1 MRRVKKAIALALS
14 CAMLSGCG
22 GSSKRDTSTFRFA
35 LAADIT
41 SMDSTAVYDTVSFD
55 AIHAVTEG
63 LMGLDKNGN
72 TTNAIA
78 KDYKVS
84 ADKKTYTFTLRD
96 DAKWSNGDPVTA
108 NDFVYAWK
116 RIIKNAGTYAYMLG
130 STVANIK
137 NADALIKKGTT
148 ATDAEM
154 NTLGVKAV
162 NDKTLTV
169 ELNAPVPFFA
179 DLMAFPSFYP
189 INEKFAEKAG
199 NKYATAPQYT
209 LSNGAFVMSKWT
221 KGKSAEF
228 EKNDDYYNK
237 GVVKIKKLHMDLGI
251 KPQSASANFDAKKL
265 DFAEIATELVDKYK
279 NSKAF
284 KQYNMASTSYIEINH
299 KNKDLQNANIRKALS
314 LAVNRKSL
322 CNDIVKDGSS
332 PAEGFV
338 PAKLTQSPDGKDF
351 RKVAGKYTDYNLK
364 EAQAAFDQ
372 GLKELG
378 KKNITLGLLYGS
390 DETSSDKVAEYLETN
405 FSKLKGLKIEMKAT
419 TFKDKINNR
428 LPGGN
433 FDLCINGW
441 GADYPDP
448 TTFLSLLHKGNSN
461 NYGKYDNAQFNTL
474 MNKVQSETDVAKRY
488 NLLVDAEK
496 VAMQDYANIPLLD
509 KGKSALLAEYASG
522 LVYHSFGV
530 EYTFTYVEL
539 K

>member
-1 MRRVKKAIALALS
+1 MRRVKKAVALALS

-41 SMDSTAVYDTVSFD
+41 SMDSTVVDDTVSFD

-63 LMGLDKNGN
+63 LMGQDKDGN

-116 RIIKNAGTYAYMLG
+116 RIIKNAGTYGYMFG
-130 STVANIK
+130 SDGANIK
-137 NADALIKKGTT
+137 NADQLVLKGTN
-148 ATDAEM
+148 ATDAEL

-169 ELNAPVPFFA
+169 ELNAPVPFFT
-179 DLMAFPSFYP
+179 DLMSFPCFYP

-199 NKYATAPQYT
+199 KKYATAPQYT
-209 LSNGAFVMSKWT
+209 LSNGAFVMTKWT
-221 KGKSAEF
+221 KGKSADF

-251 KPQSASANFDAKKL
+251 KPQSASANFDAKKI
-265 DFAEIATELVDKYK
+265 DYAEISTDLVDKYK
-279 NSKAF
+279 NSKSF
-284 KQYNMASTSYIEINH
+284 VDYNDGGLGYLEVNH
-299 KNKDLQNANIRKALS
+299 KNKDLANLNIRKAIS
-314 LAVNRKSL
+314 LAINRKSL
-322 CNDIVKDGSS
+322 CNDILKNGST
-332 PAEGFV
+332 PANGFV
-338 PAKLTQSPDGKDF
+338 PKGLSKAPNGKDF
-351 RKVAGKYTDYNLK
+351 REVAGSYTDYNLK

-378 KKNITLGLLYGS
+378 KTNITLGLLYGS
-390 DETSSDKVAEYLETN
+390 DENSSDKMAEYLETN
-405 FSKLKGLKIEMKAT
+405 LSKLKGLKIEMKAT

-428 LPGGN
+428 MPQGN
-433 FDLCINGW
+433 FDLVITAW
-441 GADYPDP
+441 GPDFEDP
-448 TTFLSLLHKGNSN
+448 TTFLNLMNKGNSS
-461 NYGKYDNAQFNTL
+461 NYGKYDNSKYVSL
-474 MNKVQSETDVAKRY
+474 MKNIQTESNVEKRY
-488 NLLVDAEK
+488 NYMLEAEK
-496 VAMQDYANIPLLD
+496 VAMEDYANIPLID
-509 KGKSALLAEYASG
+509 RGGCALKAEYVKG
-522 LVYHSFGV
+522 LIHKPVGV
-530 EYTFTYVEL
+530 AYTFTYVEL
-539 K
+539 N

>member
-1 MRRVKKAIALALS
+1 MRRVKKAVALALS

-41 SMDSTAVYDTVSFD
+41 SMDSTVVYDTVSFD

-63 LMGLDKNGN
+63 LMGFDKDGN
-72 TTNAIA
+72 TTAATA

-130 STVANIK
+130 SEGANVK
-137 NADALIKKGTT
+137 NGEALFKKGTQ
-148 ATDAEM
+148 ATDKELD
-154 NTLGVKAV
+154 TLGVKAT
-162 NDKTLTV
+162 DKKTLVV
-169 ELNAPVPFFA
+169 ELEAPVPYFL
-179 DLMAFPSFYP
+179 DLMTLPYYYP
-189 INEKFAEKAG
+189 INQKFAEKAG
-199 NKYATAPQYT
+199 KKYATAPQYT
-209 LSNGAFVMSKWT
+209 LSNGAFVMTKWT

-228 EKNDDYYNK
+228 TKNDKFYGKDD
-237 GVVKIKKLHMDLGI
+237 VKIKTLHMDLGI

-265 DFAEIATELVDKYK
+265 DFVEIATDLVDKYK
-279 NSKAF
+279 DTKAF
-284 KQYNMASTSYIEINH
+284 KQYSMASTTYLEVNH

-322 CNDIVKDGSS
+322 CTDILKDGSS

-338 PAKLTQSPDGKDF
+338 PKGLTKSPDGKDF
-351 RKVAGKYTDYNLK
+351 REISGNHISYNVK
-364 EAQAAFDQ
+364 EAQAALDQ

-378 KKNITLGLLYGS
+378 KSSITLGLLYGS

-428 LPGGN
+428 LPDGN
-433 FDLCINGW
+433 FDLAIDGW
-441 GADYPDP
+441 IGDYPDP
-448 TTFLSLLHKGNSN
+448 ITFLSLLHTGNSN
-461 NYGKYDNAQFNTL
+461 NYGKYENAQYNAL
-474 MNKVQSETDVAKRY
+474 MKKVQGETNTTNRY
-488 NLLVDAEK
+488 NALVDAEK
-496 VAMQDYANIPLLD
+496 IAMQDYANIPLLD
-509 KGKSALLAEYASG
+509 KGKSVLLADYASG
-522 LVYHSFGV
+522 LVHQLFGV

>member
-14 CAMLSGCG
+14 CAMLSRCG

-41 SMDSTAVYDTVSFD
+41 SMDSTVVYDTVSFD

-63 LMGLDKNGN
+63 LMGFDKAGN
-72 TTNAIA
+72 TVKAIA
-78 KDYKVS
+78 KDIKVS
-84 ADKKTYTFTLRD
+84 PDKKTYTFTLRD

-116 RIIKNAGTYAYMLG
+116 RIIKTAGTYAYMLG

-137 NADALIKKGTT
+137 NADALIEKGTT

-169 ELNAPVPFFA
+169 ELNAPVPFFT
-179 DLMAFPSFYP
+179 DLMSFPCFYP

-199 NKYATAPQYT
+199 KNYATAPQYT
-209 LSNGAFVMSKWT
+209 LSNGAFVMTKWT

-228 EKNDDYYNK
+228 VKNDKFYGKDD
-237 GVVKIKKLHMDLGI
+237 VKIKTLHMDLGI

-265 DFAEIATELVDKYK
+265 DFVEIATDLVDKYK
-279 NSKAF
+279 STSAF
-284 KQYNMASTSYIEINH
+284 KQYNMASTSYLEINH
-299 KNKDLQNANIRKALS
+299 NNKDLQNANIRKALS

-322 CNDIVKDGSS
+322 CNDILKDGSS

-338 PAKLTQSPDGKDF
+338 PAKLTKSPDGKDF
-351 RKVAGKYTDYNLK
+351 RDVSGSYTSYNLK
-364 EAQAAFDQ
+364 EAQAALDQ

-378 KKNITLGLLYGS
+378 KKSITLGLLYGS

-448 TTFLSLLHKGNSN
+448 TTFLALLNKGNSN
-461 NYGKYDNAQFNTL
+461 NYGKYNNANYNAL
-474 MNKVQSETDVAKRY
+474 MSKVQSETDVAKRY

-509 KGKSALLAEYASG
+509 KGKSALLADYATG
-522 LVYHSFGV
+522 LVHESFGV